1 MPLSSSA
8 RYEMGWLFS
17 FSSKKICLIMYQL
30 NVNIP
35 GDPICHFPFYL
46 TSKSALIDNGYLL
59 LLIYLSALEM
69 FCFI

>member
-1 MPLSSSA
+1 MSLSPSA

-17 FSSKKICLIMYQL
+17 FSSNKICLIMYQL

-35 GDPICHFPFYL
+35 GEPICHFPFYL
-46 TSKSALIDNGYLL
+46 TSKSALIGSGYLL
-59 LLIYLSALEM
+59 LLGYLSALEM

>member
-1 MPLSSSA
+1 MSSSA

-46 TSKSALIDNGYLL
+46 TSKSAVIDNGYPL